1 MIATSDFTQA
11 IDETK
16 SYRKEL
22 KMKPTVAATIKAAS
36 DAVGMDMSTFM
47 ASAAYRAALEI
58 HRIQHVT
65 VLSESAFDAFSAA
78 VDRPGKRNAALGSLF
93 ELRAARVQGD

>member
-1 MIATSDFTQA
+1 MISAADFTQG

-16 SYRKEL
+16 STRKEL
-22 KMKPTVAATIKAAS
+22 KMKPTVAATIKAAA

-58 HRIQHVT
+58 ERAQQVT
-65 VLSESAFDAFSAA
+65 TLSEGDFDAFAAA
-78 VDRPGKRNAALGSLF
+78 VDRPGTANAALGALF
-93 ELRAARVQGD
+93 ARHAARVQGA